1 MTPFQALVLGV
12 LQGLAEFL
20 PISSSAHLALAPW
33 VFGWQDPG
41 LAFDVAL
48 HVGTLVALLWYFRA
62 EWLRLLS
69 SALIVLRTRSL
80 HGPEERR
87 LAYLVVGTIPGG
99 IAGLLLERKADEAF
113 RAPALIAS
121 ALIVMGILL
130 WAVDAAAPARRTL
143 NNLGWRDALLIGVAQ
158 ALALVPG
165 VSRSGATITAG
176 RALQL
181 DRESAA
187 VFSFLLSMPI
197 IAGAA
202 VHEFPRLL
210 HAGLTAPLIIGMV
223 SAAVSGWFAI
233 AIVLQYVKRHN
244 YAAFAVYRVLLG
256 LFVLALVAYRARHG
270 LTSQP

>member
-1 MTPFQALVLGV
+1 MTAFQALILGL
-12 LQGLAEFL
+12 LQGLAEFI
-20 PISSSAHLALAPW
+20 PVSSSAHLVLAPW

-48 HVGTLVALLWYFRA
+48 HVGTLIALLWYFRA

-69 SALIVLRTRSL
+69 SALVVVRTRSL
-80 HGPEERR
+80 QGPEERR

-99 IAGLLLERKADEAF
+99 IAGVLFERKADEAF
-113 RAPALIAS
+113 RAPVLVAS

-130 WAVDAAAPARRTL
+130 WLVDLVAPTRRAL
-143 NNLGWRDALLIGVAQ
+143 AGMRWRDAILIGIAQ
-158 ALALVPG
+158 AFAIVPG

-202 VHEFPRLL
+202 AHEMPRLL
-210 HAGLTAPLIIGMV
+210 HAGITAPLLIGMV
-223 SAAVSGWFAI
+223 SAALSGWFAI
-233 AIVLQYVKRHN
+233 AVVLRYVKRHS
-244 YAAFAVYRVLLG
+244 YGAFALYRVVLG
-256 LFVLALVAYRARHG
+256 ALVLALAAYRARHG
-270 LTSQP
+270 